1 MEITKTQL
9 KINGEIKDVEIKNG
23 EITIIEPVK
32 IITGWEKVEYG
43 KTYYYDSSGLIYDT
57 KERICDEKHTINYNN
72 ANYFS
77 NMKLA
82 ENINRMQTLQ
92 RKMFRWQAENDE
104 PIKPDAAK
112 AKYYIMYNFEDKE
125 FNVGCTYTKLF
136 TSLPY
141 FSSRQKA
148 LKCIHTFK
156 DELIWFFTEFQW
168 RMDYDNN
175 SISCKESS
183 VNQND

>member
-1 MEITKTQL
+1 MEIIKTQL
-9 KINGEIKDVEIKNG
+9 KIKINGELKDVEIENG
-23 EITIIEPVK
+23 EITIIQPNK
-32 IITGWEKVEYG
+32 KDTGWENAESNYCIDTVGKVF
-43 KTYYYDSSGLIYDT
+43 KSIDCLDKARYD
-57 KERICDEKHTINYNN
+57 N
-72 ANYFS
+72 ANLFA
-77 NMKLA
+77 NTQLA
-82 ENINRMQTLQ
+82 ENISRMQTLQ